1 MKPIITIVCESGG
14 FNLGDQAITQALSEY
29 LSNFYDVR
37 LFSLSASGHSMAGS
51 KLLGWKNSKKA
62 SLFKRIASLT
72 SVKMRA
78 RFRWYLLGERRN
90 YYRSFESEIAQSSA
104 IVIGGGQLVKNN
116 TALFCDRLAVIARV
130 ADSRNTPYFFVGVGV
145 DRRMSILTWKIVEY
159 AINGARSIV
168 LRDALSQGRV
178 LYQFPKIKSCH
189 VSHDLAFALG
199 DMGSLPHS
207 RKTEYAINVM
217 NAPLMIGALPKK
229 LKLSVEDIRNMWFSM
244 CVLAVGRGAA
254 PVIFTTGSP
263 EDLLEAQNLQIRLRT
278 EASISLDLVHPGSVD
293 ELRSQLSQFRNV
305 LASRMHAGVL
315 AYISG
320 CNTICLNW
328 DDKVKGVWA
337 LVKEESRVIEIESLT
352 GPQGGACL
360 QKIFAESRVPTAEKI
375 SEVSCT
381 GLVRLRSELSAVI

>member
-72 SVKMRA
+72 SVKLRA
-78 RFRWYLLGERRN
+78 RIRWYLLGERRK
-90 YYRSFESEIAQSSA
+90 YYRLFESEIAQSSA

-130 ADSRNTPYFFVGVGV
+130 ADSRNKPYFFVGVGV

-178 LYQFPKIKSCH
+178 LYQFPKIKSCE

-199 DMGSLPHS
+199 DMRSLPHS
-207 RKTEYAINVM
+207 RETEYAINVM

-244 CVLAVGRGAA
+244 CVLAAERGAA
-254 PVIFTTGSP
+254 PVIFTTGSA
-263 EDLLEAQNLQIRLRT
+263 EDLLEAKNLQIRLLT
-278 EASISLDLVHPGSVD
+278 EASLSLDLVHPASVD
-293 ELRSQLSQFRNV
+293 ELRSQLSRFSNV
-305 LASRMHAGVL
+305 LASRMHAGIL

-328 DDKVKGVWA
+328 DDKVKGVWT
-337 LVKEESRVIEIESLT
+337 VVGEESRVVEIESLI
-352 GPQGGACL
+352 GPQAVTCL
-360 QKIFAESRVPTAEKI
+360 QKMFADLCVPTAEKI
-375 SEVSCT
+375 SEVSCN
-381 GLVRLRSELSAVI
+381 GLVKLRSELSAAI